1 MFFTTDSGA
10 QLTATVQ
17 NETRTKASFKDCE
30 RLWVSWAPGDT
41 LAGRITAV
49 EPPRYLLSAL

>member
-17 NETRTKASFKDCE
+17 NETRIKASFKDCE
-30 RLWVSWAPGDT
+30 RPWVSWVPGDT
-41 LAGRITAV
+41 LVLA
-49 EPPRYLLSAL
+49 E